1 MRTVIGTIGAVA
13 VMATAAALAATA
25 GTANAQGGTLD
36 RRVNAVADGQ
46 VEFHFASHEETCGDG
61 LRFMRTSEDSWYGSY
76 INTSDPAMRASC
88 VRGPVRVLLTIAGR
102 EVVRI
107 ESFIGPLQHADG
119 ATDVGAVGARE
130 ASTWLLGLAARV
142 DGRPARD
149 AILPAVLADSATP
162 TPALLGIAQD
172 QDRARETRRSAISWL
187 VRAPDASAAEASRT
201 LAALARDEGDAP
213 AVRQSALSALIRLPR
228 GAGIAPLT
236 QLARETRDPW
246 LGREA
251 MRVLARSGDPRAR
264 DYLRTAAADTRL
276 ADELRA
282 AAITGLGNDMAT
294 GADAKLIRDT
304 WRTLTETKTKEA
316 SLNAIG
322 AIGGGTNAEWLMGI
336 ARERDETPALRR
348 RAVTLAERAGA
359 TGAQLGTL
367 FDAVEDTDTRGAI
380 ITALGTEGSKP
391 ARDKLL
397 AIAKSTEIPSL
408 RRRAITALNRYDSE
422 EVRAAL
428 AEIATRP

>member
-1 MRTVIGTIGAVA
+1 MRVLIGTIGV
-13 VMATAAALAATA
+13 VTAGALAAGLA
-25 GTANAQGGTLD
+25 GTAGAQGGTLD

-46 VEFHFASHEETCGDG
+46 VEFHFASNEETCGDG
-61 LRFMRTSEDSWYGSY
+61 LHFMRTGEDSWYGSY
-76 INTSDPAMRASC
+76 VNTSDPAMRASC
-88 VRGPVRVLLTIAGR
+88 ARGPVRVLVTMAGR

-119 ATDVGAVGARE
+119 ATNIGTVAARE
-130 ASTWLLGLAARV
+130 ASGWLLGLAARV

-149 AILPAVLADSATP
+149 AILPAVLADSSAP
-162 TPALLGIAQD
+162 TPALLAIARD

-213 AVRQSALSALIRLPR
+213 AVRQSALNALIRLPR

-236 QLARETRDPW
+236 QLARETSDPW
-246 LGREA
+246 LGRES
-251 MRVLARSGDPRAR
+251 MRVLSRSGDPRAR

-276 ADELRA
+276 ADDLRA

-294 GADAKLIRDT
+294 GSDAKLIRDT

-316 SLNAIG
+316 SLNAVG

-336 ARERDETPALRR
+336 ARDGDEAPALRR

-380 ITALGTEGSKP
+380 ITALGVEGSKP

-408 RRRAITALNRYDSE
+408 RRRAISALDRYDSE
-422 EVRAAL
+422 EVREAL
-428 AEIATRP
+428 AAIATRP